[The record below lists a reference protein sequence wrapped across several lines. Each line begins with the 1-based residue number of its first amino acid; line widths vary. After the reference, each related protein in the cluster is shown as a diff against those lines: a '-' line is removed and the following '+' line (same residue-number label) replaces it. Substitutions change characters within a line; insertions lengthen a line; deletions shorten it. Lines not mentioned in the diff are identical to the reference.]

1 MEKYLMMC
9 WFCNSQFDAAE
20 ASFCSHIDPTL
31 ICPFCLRCACEAP
44 EEYKNNFLK
53 NCPKKVLEEKLIL
66 ESKKSLKLG
75 EILIRAGKI
84 TKENLIAAI
93 EKQKVFNKRIGEI
106 FIMMNLLTHAELSL
120 YLMEQKSIEE
130 IDLKNFEIDFDL
142 IDKIGKEFCLAQKII
157 PIEYY
162 ETNGE
167 KVLKFVIYSEEDLLK
182 LRACNELKKFVLL
195 PYNAPQEV
203 IKRLLQEIKESDI
216 LVLK

>member
-1 MEKYLMMC
+1 MEEYLMMC
-9 WFCNSQFDAAE
+9 WFCNSQFEAAE

-31 ICPFCLRCACEAP
+31 ICPFCLKCACEAP

-66 ESKKSLKLG
+66 ESRKSLKLG

-84 TKENLIAAI
+84 TKENLISAI
-93 EKQKVFNKRIGEI
+93 EKQKVFNKRIGQI
-106 FIMMNLLTHAELSL
+106 FIMMNLLTHEELSL

-130 IDLKNFEIDFDL
+130 INLKNFEIDFDL

-167 KVLKFVIYSEEDLLK
+167 RILRFVIYSIEDLLK
-182 LRACNELKKFVLL
+182 LRTCKELKDFVLL
-195 PYNAPQEV
+195 PYNAPQEEV
-203 IKRLLQEIKESDI
+203 QRLLKEIKESDI